1 MKKKKMNYKIIARY
15 IKDLKFEIP
24 NPQIFFLL
32 EKNIS
37 NYKINIDIQS
47 KQFKDKIIEVETTLA
62 LNPNTND
69 FDKINTKIVFSTMIE
84 IEGELTNKKSL
95 EEVILIK
102 VPNEIYPEIR
112 SLFVLLFEKS
122 GFKKIKIE
130 ETIDFK
136 ELYLKKLFNNNFFLV
151 LFLKKICV
159 VLVLH

>member
-1 MKKKKMNYKIIARY
+1 MSYKIIAKY

-24 NPQIFFLL
+24 NPKTFFLL

-47 KQFKDKIIEVETTLA
+47 NQFKDKIIEVQTTLT
-62 LNPNTND
+62 LNPSKND
-69 FDKINTKIVFSTMIE
+69 FDKINIKIVFSTIIE
-84 IEGELTNKKSL
+84 VDHELTNKKSL

-130 ETIDFK
+130 EKIDFK
-136 ELYLKKLFNNNFFLV
+136 ELYLKKN
-151 LFLKKICV
+151 IQ
-159 VLVLH
+159 